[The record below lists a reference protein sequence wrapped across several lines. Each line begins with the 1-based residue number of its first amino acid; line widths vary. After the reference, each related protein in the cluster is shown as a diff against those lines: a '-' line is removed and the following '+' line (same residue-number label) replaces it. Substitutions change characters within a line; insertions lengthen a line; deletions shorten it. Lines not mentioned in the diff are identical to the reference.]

1 MEAIFAPSTA
11 DHHHQSISPYKQM
24 KNTNPTKKIN
34 HTSRSFISRSTE
46 NLPPVNYN
54 SNSIHGGLFFAPPR
68 NLLSFSYPPSSLSVL
83 NPHQQYYYQK
93 QAQPPLL
100 PLPTSQPRHN
110 SLPSLSRGFSCPP
123 TATRKTNR
131 PRDQS
136 FTPKK
141 SKQPNTK
148 KEKPKKESLIIES
161 TVPLG
166 PDPKDLPRDVSKVLS
181 SSVTV
186 SGNDVITN
194 PVFTKDCDP
203 KFPGS
208 VFTLSPHPSSLPL
221 PKFSMKPKR
230 SCTAEASGVDA
241 GATDNLRRLLRIR

>member
-1 MEAIFAPSTA
+1 MEAFFAPSTA
-11 DHHHQSISPYKQM
+11 DHHQSISPYKQM
-24 KNTNPTKKIN
+24 KNPNPTKKIN
-34 HTSRSFISRSTE
+34 HTSRGFISRSAE
-46 NLPPVNYN
+46 NLPPMNYN

-68 NLLSFSYPPSSLSVL
+68 NIHSFSYPPSSLSFV
-83 NPHQQYYYQK
+83 NPHQHYYYQK

-100 PLPTSQPRHN
+100 PLPAPQPRHN
-110 SLPSLSRGFSCPP
+110 SLPSLSRGLSCPP

-141 SKQPNTK
+141 SKQPNIK
-148 KEKPKKESLIIES
+148 KEEPKKKESFIIES

-166 PDPKDLPRDVSKVLS
+166 PDPKDLPKYVSKVLS

-186 SGNDVITN
+186 SGNDVITK
-194 PVFTKDCDP
+194 PVFTKDFDP
-203 KFPGS
+203 KFPDS

-230 SCTAEASGVDA
+230 GCTAEAAGVDN
-241 GATDNLRRLLRIR
+241 GATDNLRRILRLR

>member
-1 MEAIFAPSTA
+1 MEAIFARSTA
-11 DHHHQSISPYKQM
+11 DHHQSISPYKQM
-24 KNTNPTKKIN
+24 KNTNPTKKTN

-68 NLLSFSYPPSSLSVL
+68 
-83 NPHQQYYYQK
+83 
-93 QAQPPLL
+93 
-100 PLPTSQPRHN
+100 
-110 SLPSLSRGFSCPP
+110 
-123 TATRKTNR
+123 
-131 PRDQS
+131 
-136 FTPKK
+136 
-141 SKQPNTK
+141 
-148 KEKPKKESLIIES
+148 
-161 TVPLG
+161 